1 MKKERYAEVPGDM
14 DGGAQRTQPRGHG
27 RIPRRAEGVVSAPR
41 HGLSTDQQY
50 LRESQYKDPSNLNVR
65 IALHAKYSRSDEPWF
80 QWLAARVDWPE
91 GADVLEAGCG
101 SGNLWANIGPLLPH
115 IRLTLTDLSEGMVE
129 AARPDRGAARERR
142 AGADALAG
150 ATSQD
155 LPFDDDAFDVVVANH
170 MLYHVPDADRAT
182 AESGWSCGREEC
194 CWRPPT
200 ARIISS
206 SSGRCRE
213 IRHRLVRP
221 RLHGRPLR
229 TLERGGHPPPC
240 CSTTWSGST
249 IRPPWWSPTPTTSSP
264 SSCRLAAGDVA
275 TPEQQA
281 RLPRSRGR
289 ALEEEGGT
297 VHMTTEAGCFVAR
310 GPRPRTDG

>member
-1 MKKERYAEVPGDM
+1 M
-14 DGGAQRTQPRGHG
+14 
-27 RIPRRAEGVVSAPR
+27 SAPR

-129 AARPDRGAARERR
+129 AARLIVAPLENVEL
-142 AGADALAG
+142 ADALACDV
-150 ATSQD
+150 QD

-182 AESGWSCGREEC
+182 AEFGRVLRPGGVLLAATNGPNHLLELREMSRDAIGWSGLDYTDDRFGR
-194 CWRPPT
+194 
-200 ARIISS
+200 
-206 SSGRCRE
+206 SSGE
-213 IRHRLVRP
+213 AI
-221 RLHGRPLR
+221 LR
-229 TLERGGHPPPC
+229 RVFDDVEWQHH
-240 CSTTWSGST
+240 
-249 IRPPWWSPTPTTSSP
+249 PTTMVVTDPDDIVAFILSS
-264 SSCRLAAGDVA
+264 AAGDVA

-281 RLPRSRGR
+281 RLPRVVR
-289 ALEEEGGT
+289 ARFEEEGGT